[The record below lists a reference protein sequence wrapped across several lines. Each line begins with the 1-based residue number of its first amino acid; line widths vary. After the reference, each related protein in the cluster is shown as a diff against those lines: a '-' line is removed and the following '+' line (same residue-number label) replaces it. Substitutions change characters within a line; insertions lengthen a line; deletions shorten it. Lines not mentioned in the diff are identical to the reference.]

1 MSKHLNS
8 TELIKEAEQKKV
20 QAFTDDYYAIC
31 AKHGMQIVQSPL
43 ALGDYKKPEPPKN
56 ETPNQPSVAS

>member
-43 ALGDYKKPEPPKN
+43 ALGEYKPKPPTAEEKH
-56 ETPNQPSVAS
+56 VAS

>member
-8 TELIKEAEQKKV
+8 TELIREAEQKKV

-31 AKHGMQIVQSPL
+31 EKHGMQIVQSPL
-43 ALGDYKKPEPPKN
+43 ALGEYKKPIPQTN
-56 ETPNQPSVAS
+56 ETPKVAS